1 MITIKDWKD
10 ITTFEPIKDGILDV
24 DGTIQRIAKI
34 KNISIEEVEAMD
46 VSDLLPE
53 YLNCVRTVNESV
65 FAKISK
71 LPKNGDGDGV

>member
-34 KNISIEEVEAMD
+34 KNISVEEVEAMD

-53 YLNCVRTVNESV
+53 YLNCVRAVNESV

-71 LPKNGDGDGV
+71 LPKNGDGGEQ